1 MPGFFCLAEGVCR
14 GLRPTVVSAGASVV
28 VSRRFVTSLSG
39 DRQAQAVVGREQ
51 RTAPAD
57 GQCVE
62 DAQFA
67 QRTSVVPGVGEEFR
81 CPAASAVPPLALT
94 TRALPSAARATYSLL
109 ESRAA
114 GSYRSSKE
122 NRVLFRAVDGCR
134 TVGSSFRVTHEPGR
148 GEADRAGAGE
158 FRPKVLIFAMRIPF
172 GKSAQR
178 EEPVSAGA

>member
-1 MPGFFCLAEGVCR
+1 MPGFFVWRRGRGTSPDCR
-14 GLRPTVVSAGASVV
+14 VGR
-28 VSRRFVTSLSG
+28 SLG
-39 DRQAQAVVGREQ
+39 GCVPAFRYIPFRAIAQAQAVVGREQ

-67 QRTSVVPGVGEEFR
+67 QRTPVVPGVGEEFR
-81 CPAASAVPPLALT
+81 SRAASAVPPLALT

-134 TVGSSFRVTHEPGR
+134 TVGSGFRVTHEPGR
-148 GEADRAGAGE
+148 GEADRAGACRVSSKGIDL
-158 FRPKVLIFAMRIPF
+158 RPCASLRGIRPAR
-172 GKSAQR
+172 
-178 EEPVSAGA
+178 EPVPAGA